1 MLKQVFSREQLSK
14 VVSPTDVRRWN
25 LLSEFGDVDTALEQT
40 IGYWEGSGLYLS
52 PINAKLINGK
62 TVYTPSRVEDSF
74 AIKLVDRFVRRIY
87 KVRQS
92 DRNRIVKQV
101 ITLLKDSGDYHVL
114 RVDIKK
120 CYESILFDN
129 IISKLQ
135 NDLILSPECI
145 NLLNDISR
153 QLKDRFNFTG
163 LPRGLSISPTLAELY
178 LEDFDKKI
186 AASNDVIYS
195 ARYVDDII
203 LITTDN
209 KKNIVID
216 LLVKILSE
224 MELKLNG
231 DDNKKFSGSSSNANF
246 DYLGYSI
253 SVIPKKNKPN
263 QVNVTISESKL
274 KKLKSRIIISLH
286 ENSKN
291 KDISLLKRRIEF
303 LSLLKT
309 VKKGKNG
316 NLLAGIAHNYQYTT
330 DNFEC
335 LKSIDGFLI
344 NQLQNPRFGLTLPEV
359 NKIKNISFYGNAV
372 KRNIGKFSRKK
383 TTKIMQIWKDV

>member
-25 LLSEFGDVDTALEQT
+25 LLSEFGDVDTALERT
-40 IGYWEGSGLYLS
+40 IGYWEGSGLALS

-101 ITLLKDSGDYHVL
+101 ITLLKDSGDYHVF

-135 NDLILSPECI
+135 NDLILSPECM

-203 LITTDN
+203 LITTNN

-216 LLVKILSE
+216 FLVEILSE
-224 MELKLNG
+224 MGLKLNG
-231 DDNKKFSGSSSNANF
+231 DDNKNFSGSSINANF

-253 SVIPKKNKPN
+253 SVIPKKDKPN

-291 KDISLLKRRIEF
+291 KDISLLKRR
-303 LSLLKT
+303 
-309 VKKGKNG
+309 V
-316 NLLAGIAHNYQYTT
+316 
-330 DNFEC
+330 
-335 LKSIDGFLI
+335 
-344 NQLQNPRFGLTLPEV
+344 
-359 NKIKNISFYGNAV
+359 
-372 KRNIGKFSRKK
+372 
-383 TTKIMQIWKDV
+383 

>member
-40 IGYWEGSGLYLS
+40 IGYWEGCGLDLS

-114 RVDIKK
+114 RVDIKQ

-145 NLLNDISR
+145 NLLNDISQ

-178 LEDFDKKI
+178 LEDFDKKV

-203 LITTDN
+203 LITTDD
-209 KKNIVID
+209 KKNTVMD
-216 LLVKILSE
+216 FLVEILSE
-224 MELKLNG
+224 MGLKLNG
-231 DDNKKFSGSSSNANF
+231 DENKNFSGPSSNANF

-253 SVIPKKNKPN
+253 SVKPKKNKPN
-263 QVNVTISESKL
+263 QVSVTISESKL
-274 KKLKSRIIISLH
+274 KKIKSRIIMSLH

-291 KDISLLKRRIEF
+291 KDISLLKRRVEF

-344 NQLQNPRFGLTLPEV
+344 NQLQNPRFGLTIPEV

>member
-40 IGYWEGSGLYLS
+40 IGYWEGSGLDLS

-129 IISKLQ
+129 IISKIQ

-145 NLLNDISR
+145 NLLNDIS
-153 QLKDRFNFTG
+153 QKLKDRFNFTG

-186 AASNDVIYS
+186 SASNDVIYS

-203 LITTDN
+203 LITTDD
-209 KKNIVID
+209 KKNTVMD
-216 LLVKILSE
+216 FLVEILSE
-224 MELKLNG
+224 MGLKLNG
-231 DDNKKFSGSSSNANF
+231 DDNKNFSGSSSNANF

-253 SVIPKKNKPN
+253 SVTPKKNKPN
-263 QVNVTISESKL
+263 QVSVTISESKL
-274 KKLKSRIIISLH
+274 NKLKSRIIMSLH

-291 KDISLLKRRIEF
+291 KDISLLKRRVEF

-359 NKIKNISFYGNAV
+359 NKIKSISFYGNAV
-372 KRNIGKFSRKK
+372 KRNTGKFSRKK

>member
-1 MLKQVFSREQLSK
+1 MLKQVFNREQLSK

-25 LLSEFGDVDTALEQT
+25 LLSLFGDVDTALERT
-40 IGYWEGSGLYLS
+40 IGYWKDRGIYLS

-74 AIKLVDRFVRRIY
+74 AIKIVDRFVRRIY

-101 ITLLKDSGDYHVL
+101 ITLLKDSGEYHVL
-114 RVDIKK
+114 RVDIKR
-120 CYESILFDN
+120 CYENIVFDN
-129 IISKLQ
+129 VIVRLQ

-145 NLLNDISR
+145 NLLSDISR
-153 QLKDRFNFTG
+153 QLKSRFSFSG

-178 LEDFDKKI
+178 LEEFDKRI
-186 AASNDVIYS
+186 AESTDVIYS

-203 LITTDN
+203 LITTDS
-209 KKNIVID
+209 KKDYVLKYLINT
-216 LLVKILSE
+216 LSE
-224 MELKLNG
+224 MGLELNDG
-231 DDNKKFSGSSSNANF
+231 ENKKFSGSSSNAKF

-253 SVIPKKNKPN
+253 SVISKNDKPN
-263 QVNVTISESKL
+263 KVDVTISESKL
-274 KKLKSRIIISLH
+274 QKLKSRIIMSLL

-316 NLLAGIAHNYQYTT
+316 DLLAGIAHNYQYTT

-335 LKSIDGFLI
+335 LKSLDGFLLK
-344 NQLQNPRFGLTLPEV
+344 QLQNPRFGLSPLEI
-359 NKIKNISFYGNAV
+359 NKIKKISFYGNAV
-372 KRNIGKFSRKK
+372 KRNVGKFSRKK
-383 TTKIMQIWKDV
+383 TTKIMQIWKDA

>member
-40 IGYWEGSGLYLS
+40 IGYWEGSGLALS

-135 NDLILSPECI
+135 NDLILSPECM

-203 LITTDN
+203 LITTNN

-216 LLVKILSE
+216 FLVEILSE
-224 MELKLNG
+224 MGLKLNG
-231 DDNKKFSGSSSNANF
+231 NDNKNFSGSSINANF

-253 SVIPKKNKPN
+253 SVIPKKDKPN

-291 KDISLLKRRIEF
+291 KDISLLKRRVEF

-359 NKIKNISFYGNAV
+359 NKIKSISFYGNAV

>member
-40 IGYWEGSGLYLS
+40 IGYWEGSGLALS

-135 NDLILSPECI
+135 NDLILSPECM

-203 LITTDN
+203 LITTNN

-216 LLVKILSE
+216 FLVEILSE
-224 MELKLNG
+224 MGLKLNG
-231 DDNKKFSGSSSNANF
+231 DDNKNFSGSSINANF

-253 SVIPKKNKPN
+253 SVIPKKDKPN

-291 KDISLLKRRIEF
+291 KDISLLKRRVEF

-359 NKIKNISFYGNAV
+359 NKIKSISFYGNAV

>member
-40 IGYWEGSGLYLS
+40 IGYWEGSGLALS

-135 NDLILSPECI
+135 NDLILSPECM

-203 LITTDN
+203 LITTNN

-216 LLVKILSE
+216 FLVEILSE
-224 MELKLNG
+224 MGLKLNG
-231 DDNKKFSGSSSNANF
+231 DDNKNFSGSSINANF

-253 SVIPKKNKPN
+253 SVIPKKDKPN

-291 KDISLLKRRIEF
+291 KDISLLKRRVEF

-335 LKSIDGFLI
+335 LKSIDGFFI

-359 NKIKNISFYGNAV
+359 NKIKSISFYGNAV

>member
-40 IGYWEGSGLYLS
+40 IGYWEGSGLALS

-101 ITLLKDSGDYHVL
+101 ITLLKDSGDYYVL

-135 NDLILSPECI
+135 NDLILSPECM

-216 LLVKILSE
+216 FLVEILSE
-224 MELKLNG
+224 MGLKLNG
-231 DDNKKFSGSSSNANF
+231 DDNKNFSGSSSNANF

-291 KDISLLKRRIEF
+291 KDISLLKRRVEF

-359 NKIKNISFYGNAV
+359 NKIKSISFYGNAV

>member
-1 MLKQVFSREQLSK
+1 M
-14 VVSPTDVRRWN
+14 
-25 LLSEFGDVDTALEQT
+25 FGDVDTALERT
-40 IGYWEGSGLYLS
+40 IGYWKDRGIYLS

-74 AIKLVDRFVRRIY
+74 AIKIVDRFVRRIY

-101 ITLLKDSGDYHVL
+101 ITLLKDSGEYHVL
-114 RVDIKK
+114 RVDIKR
-120 CYESILFDN
+120 CYENIVFDN
-129 IISKLQ
+129 VIVRLQ

-145 NLLNDISR
+145 NLLSDISR
-153 QLKDRFNFTG
+153 QLKSRFSFSG

-178 LEDFDKKI
+178 LEEFDKRI
-186 AASNDVIYS
+186 AESTDVIYS

-203 LITTDN
+203 LITTDS
-209 KKNIVID
+209 KKDYVLKYLINT
-216 LLVKILSE
+216 LSE
-224 MELKLNG
+224 MGLELNDG
-231 DDNKKFSGSSSNANF
+231 ENKKFSGSSSNAKF

-253 SVIPKKNKPN
+253 SVISKNDKPN
-263 QVNVTISESKL
+263 KVDVTISESKL
-274 KKLKSRIIISLH
+274 QKLKSRIIMSLL

-316 NLLAGIAHNYQYTT
+316 DLLAGIAHNYQYTT

-335 LKSIDGFLI
+335 LKSLDGFLLK
-344 NQLQNPRFGLTLPEV
+344 QLQNPRFGLSSLEI
-359 NKIKNISFYGNAV
+359 NKIKKISFYGNAV
-372 KRNIGKFSRKK
+372 KRNVGKFSRKK
-383 TTKIMQIWKDV
+383 TTKIMQIWKDA

>member
-40 IGYWEGSGLYLS
+40 IGYWEGSGLALS

-135 NDLILSPECI
+135 NDLILSPECM

-186 AASNDVIYS
+186 AESNDVIYS

-203 LITTDN
+203 LITTNN

-216 LLVKILSE
+216 FLVEILSE
-224 MELKLNG
+224 MGLKLNG
-231 DDNKKFSGSSSNANF
+231 DDNKNFSGSSINANF

-253 SVIPKKNKPN
+253 SVIPKKDKPN

-291 KDISLLKRRIEF
+291 KDISLLKRRVEF

-359 NKIKNISFYGNAV
+359 NKIKSISFYGNAV

>member
-1 MLKQVFSREQLSK
+1 MLKQVFNREQLSK

-25 LLSEFGDVDTALEQT
+25 LLSEFGDVDTALERT
-40 IGYWEGSGLYLS
+40 IGYWKDKGIYLS
-52 PINAKLINGK
+52 PINTKLINGK

-101 ITLLKDSGDYHVL
+101 ITLLKDSGEYYVL

-120 CYESILFDN
+120 CYENIAFDN
-129 IISKLQ
+129 VIVKLK

-145 NLLNDISR
+145 NLLNDISQ
-153 QLKDRFNFTG
+153 QLKSKFSFSG

-178 LEDFDKKI
+178 LEDFDKRI
-186 AASNDVIYS
+186 AESSDVIYS

-203 LITTDN
+203 LITTDS
-209 KKNIVID
+209 KKNDVINY
-216 LLVKILSE
+216 LINILSE
-224 MELKLNG
+224 MGLELN
-231 DDNKKFSGSSSNANF
+231 DDENKKFSGSSNNAKF

-253 SVIPKKNKPN
+253 SVISNNNKPN
-263 QVNVTISESKL
+263 KVDVTISESKL

-291 KDISLLKRRIEF
+291 KDIGLLKRRIEF

-335 LKSIDGFLI
+335 LKSLDGFLL
-344 NQLQNPRFGLTLPEV
+344 NQLQNPRFGLTVPEI
-359 NKIKNISFYGNAV
+359 NKIRNISFYGNAV
-372 KRNIGKFSRKK
+372 KRNVGKFSRKK
-383 TTKIMQIWKDV
+383 TTKIMQIWKNA

>member
-40 IGYWEGSGLYLS
+40 IGYWEGSGLALS
-52 PINAKLINGK
+52 PINVKLINGK

-114 RVDIKK
+114 RLDIKK

-135 NDLILSPECI
+135 NDLILSPECM

-186 AASNDVIYS
+186 AESNDVIYS

-216 LLVKILSE
+216 FLVETLSE
-224 MELKLNG
+224 MGLTLNG
-231 DDNKKFSGSSSNANF
+231 DDNKNFSDSSSNANF

-253 SVIPKKNKPN
+253 SVTPKKNKPN

-286 ENSKN
+286 ENRKN
-291 KDISLLKRRIEF
+291 KDISLLKRRVEF

-344 NQLQNPRFGLTLPEV
+344 NQLRNPRFGLTLPEV
-359 NKIKNISFYGNAV
+359 NKIKSISFYGNAV

>member
-40 IGYWEGSGLYLS
+40 IGYWEGSGLALS

-135 NDLILSPECI
+135 NDLILSPECM

-203 LITTDN
+203 LITTNN

-216 LLVKILSE
+216 FLVEILSE
-224 MELKLNG
+224 MGLKLNG
-231 DDNKKFSGSSSNANF
+231 DDNKNFSGSSINANF

-253 SVIPKKNKPN
+253 SVIPKKDKPN

-286 ENSKN
+286 ENSKK
-291 KDISLLKRRIEF
+291 KDISLLKRRVEF

-335 LKSIDGFLI
+335 LKSIDGFFI

-359 NKIKNISFYGNAV
+359 NKIKSISFYGNAV

>member
-40 IGYWEGSGLYLS
+40 IGYWEGSGLALS

-135 NDLILSPECI
+135 NDLILSPECM

-209 KKNIVID
+209 KKNIIID
-216 LLVKILSE
+216 FLVEILSE
-224 MELKLNG
+224 MGLKLNG
-231 DDNKKFSGSSSNANF
+231 DDNKNFSGSSSNANF

-263 QVNVTISESKL
+263 QVNVTISDSKL

-291 KDISLLKRRIEF
+291 KDISLLKRRVEF

-359 NKIKNISFYGNAV
+359 NKIKSISFYGNAV

>member
-40 IGYWEGSGLYLS
+40 IGYWEGSGLDLS

-129 IISKLQ
+129 IISKIQ

-145 NLLNDISR
+145 NLLNDIS
-153 QLKDRFNFTG
+153 QKLKDRFNFIG

-186 AASNDVIYS
+186 SASNDVIYS

-203 LITTDN
+203 LITTDD
-209 KKNIVID
+209 KKNTVMD
-216 LLVKILSE
+216 FLVEILSE
-224 MELKLNG
+224 MGLKLNG
-231 DDNKKFSGSSSNANF
+231 DDNKNFSGSSSNANF

-253 SVIPKKNKPN
+253 SVTPKKKN
-263 QVNVTISESKL
+263 QTKL
-274 KKLKSRIIISLH
+274 
-286 ENSKN
+286 
-291 KDISLLKRRIEF
+291 
-303 LSLLKT
+303 
-309 VKKGKNG
+309 V
-316 NLLAGIAHNYQYTT
+316 
-330 DNFEC
+330 
-335 LKSIDGFLI
+335 
-344 NQLQNPRFGLTLPEV
+344 
-359 NKIKNISFYGNAV
+359 
-372 KRNIGKFSRKK
+372 
-383 TTKIMQIWKDV
+383 

>member
-40 IGYWEGSGLYLS
+40 IGYWEGSGLALS

-135 NDLILSPECI
+135 NDLILSPECM

-216 LLVKILSE
+216 FLVEILSE
-224 MELKLNG
+224 MGLKLNG
-231 DDNKKFSGSSSNANF
+231 DDNKNFSGSSSNANF

-291 KDISLLKRRIEF
+291 KDISLLKRRVEF

-359 NKIKNISFYGNAV
+359 NKIKSISFYGNAV

>member
-25 LLSEFGDVDTALEQT
+25 LLSEFGDVDTALERT
-40 IGYWEGSGLYLS
+40 IGYWEGSGLALS

-101 ITLLKDSGDYHVL
+101 ITLLKDSGDYHVF

-135 NDLILSPECI
+135 NDLILSPECM

-203 LITTDN
+203 LITTNN

-216 LLVKILSE
+216 FLVEILSE
-224 MELKLNG
+224 MGLKLNG
-231 DDNKKFSGSSSNANF
+231 DDNKNFSGSSINANF

-253 SVIPKKNKPN
+253 SVIPKKDKPN

-291 KDISLLKRRIEF
+291 KDISLLKRRVEF

-359 NKIKNISFYGNAV
+359 NKIKSISFYGNAV